1 MDGMTAMQSAAQSS
15 GVIMP
20 GLAGVKVLLVED
32 EWLVAMLVEEL
43 LGEIGCEVGGVAAS
57 VAEAQSR
64 IESGVEFDVAILDV
78 NLGGEK
84 SFPVA
89 EVLRGRGI
97 PGKEAGDLYLLLE
110 VVLPPAHTDKQREL
124 YQTMAREMAFNPR
137 AGG

>member
-1 MDGMTAMQSAAQSS
+1 MDGMTATRSAAQSS

-89 EVLRGRGI
+89 EALMARHRPFMFATGFGPADIAQRF
-97 PGKEAGDLYLLLE
+97 PGVSLLLK
-110 VVLPPAHTDKQREL
+110 P
-124 YQTMAREMAFNPR
+124 YSARTLAKSLENLISR
-137 AGG
+137 

>member
-1 MDGMTAMQSAAQSS
+1 MDGMTATQSAAQSAAA
-15 GVIMP
+15 ILP

-78 NLGGEK
+78 RL
-84 SFPVA
+84 
-89 EVLRGRGI
+89 
-97 PGKEAGDLYLLLE
+97 
-110 VVLPPAHTDKQREL
+110 
-124 YQTMAREMAFNPR
+124 
-137 AGG
+137 